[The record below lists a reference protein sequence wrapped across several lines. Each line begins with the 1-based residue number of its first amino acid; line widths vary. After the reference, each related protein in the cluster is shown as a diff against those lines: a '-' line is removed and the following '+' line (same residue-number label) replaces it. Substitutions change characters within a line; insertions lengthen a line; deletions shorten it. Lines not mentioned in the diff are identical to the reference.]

1 MAFAR
6 LTLKIC
12 YEIQK
17 VFYEERKKGSYK
29 ITINTPVSFL
39 QFWDYGSQ
47 TFYQATNE
55 STYNAGDSNN
65 WI

>member
-17 VFYEERKKGSYK
+17 SILWGEEKGSYK

-47 TFYQATNE
+47 TFYQAANE
-55 STYNAGDSNN
+55 STYNARLK
-65 WI
+65 